1 MNDLI
6 DLQKFLDNFVDN
18 DLNFVATNFDDE
30 KVNNLFQKSQLVIEN
45 FPQQSAGFF
54 ALTLLYKHLQK
65 YDFAA
70 ANACAAILFADD
82 FLNKNKQKLLNL
94 LTFLDGLVATK
105 ENSKFKTHLINFLK
119 VLYDENNNSGKF
131 SYFSL
136 NNLFNQDNLHKLHGN
151 LAFMYCQ
158 IGDINKTK
166 KHADLAISYDK
177 FDGYHKSL
185 MLVLN
190 SNMCNVLGDLISAE
204 NYARQSIKINPKGD
218 GFLSLGIALNAQGK
232 RFEAVQILSKA
243 CEIQANNHQTWERLA
258 WAMLNIGEAE
268 MAYKIANVAIEV
280 LTKNKNNFDKNLYYK
295 TLADSYSLHLLIDP
309 YCENKKADFINN
321 ITMYSNLISKSYPQ
335 QYSYDSNYKKTTKI
349 QTLKTLKIGFVSGDF
364 RHHVVMFFFK
374 KLLQEL
380 QKNNAKNANKIEV
393 FTYMTKSTTNEDSV
407 SEEIKK
413 LSHWRN
419 IYNLDDNQAA
429 EKIRQDEINILFD
442 LSGYTLNHRL
452 KMFALKPAPIQ
463 ISWIGWLGTT
473 GIPTMD
479 YFLADEFCVP
489 SREKYEQQF
498 SEKVLRMPHIWEVLD
513 PPKFPT
519 NFPREI

>member
-6 DLQKFLDNFVDN
+6 NLQKFLDEFVDN
-18 DLNFVATNFDDE
+18 DLNFVNTNSNTGSNFDDE
-30 KVNNLFQKSQLVIEN
+30 KVNNLFQQSQLVIEK
-45 FPQQSAGFF
+45 FPQQSVGFF
-54 ALTLLYKHLQK
+54 ALALLYKYLQK

-70 ANACAAILFADD
+70 VNACAAILFADD
-82 FLNKNKQKLLNL
+82 FLHKNKQKLLNL
-94 LTFLDGLVATK
+94 LTFLDNLVSTK
-105 ENSKFKTHLINFLK
+105 ENTKFKTHLINFLK

-136 NNLFNQDNLHKLHGN
+136 DKLFNQDNLYKLHGN

-158 IGDINKTK
+158 IGEINKAK

-185 MLVLN
+185 MLALN
-190 SNMCNVLGDLISAE
+190 SNIATNFGDLISAE
-204 NYARQSIKINPKGD
+204 NYARQSIKLNPKGD
-218 GFLSLGIALNAQGK
+218 GFLLLGVALNAQGK
-232 RFEAVQILSKA
+232 RFEAVQVLSKA
-243 CEIQANNHQTWERLA
+243 CEIQANNHQNWERLA

-280 LTKNKNNFDKNLYYK
+280 LTKNKNNFDDDLYYK

-309 YCENKKADFINN
+309 YCENKKTDFINN
-321 ITMYSNLISKSYPQ
+321 IKTYSKLISESYPQ
-335 QYSYDSNYKKTTKI
+335 KYFYDSDYKKSAKI

-364 RHHVVMFFFK
+364 RGHVVMFFFK

-380 QKNNAKNANKIEV
+380 QKNNSKNTNKIEV
-393 FTYMTKSTTNEDSV
+393 FTYMTKSPTNEDSV

-419 IYNLDDNQAA
+419 IFHLDDNQAA
-429 EKIRQDEINILFD
+429 TIIRQDEINILFD

-479 YFLADEFCVP
+479 YFLADKFC
-489 SREKYEQQF
+489 
-498 SEKVLRMPHIWEVLD
+498 I
-513 PPKFPT
+513 PK
-519 NFPREI
+519 

>member
-1 MNDLI
+1 M
-6 DLQKFLDNFVDN
+6 
-18 DLNFVATNFDDE
+18 
-30 KVNNLFQKSQLVIEN
+30 
-45 FPQQSAGFF
+45 
-54 ALTLLYKHLQK
+54 
-65 YDFAA
+65 
-70 ANACAAILFADD
+70 
-82 FLNKNKQKLLNL
+82 
-94 LTFLDGLVATK
+94 
-105 ENSKFKTHLINFLK
+105 
-119 VLYDENNNSGKF
+119 
-131 SYFSL
+131 
-136 NNLFNQDNLHKLHGN
+136 
-151 LAFMYCQ
+151 
-158 IGDINKTK
+158 
-166 KHADLAISYDK
+166 
-177 FDGYHKSL
+177 
-185 MLVLN
+185 
-190 SNMCNVLGDLISAE
+190 
-204 NYARQSIKINPKGD
+204 
-218 GFLSLGIALNAQGK
+218 NAQGK

-243 CEIQANNHQTWERLA
+243 CEIQANNHQNWERLA

-419 IYNLDDNQAA
+419 IFNLDDNQAA

-489 SREKYEQQF
+489 
-498 SEKVLRMPHIWEVLD
+498 VG
-513 PPKFPT
+513 
-519 NFPREI
+519 